1 MHQVGKWIEVLK
13 LINPIFV
20 IIMDFV
26 SEILNF
32 SIIDVLDIILVASL
46 LYYAYKL
53 LKGTVAIN
61 IFIGII
67 LIYLVW
73 RITVLLDMELL
84 SSIIGGFMSVGIIAL
99 IVVFQPEIRKFLLM
113 VGSTNLSKKGSFLEK
128 IKFFKNQRLER
139 DTTDIESVMLA
150 CNNMSQSKT
159 GALIVI
165 ERSNNLNFLED
176 SGDEMNIMVT
186 QPILE
191 SIFFKNSPL
200 HDGAIIIS
208 NNFIKAT
215 RVVLPINNQSKIS
228 VKYGLRHRAAV
239 SITEKTDAVA
249 IVVSEENGKISYV
262 KNGKFIEFVSV
273 ENLTKL
279 IEKDLS

>member
-1 MHQVGKWIEVLK
+1 
-13 LINPIFV
+13 
-20 IIMDFV
+20 MDFFR
-26 SEILNF
+26 EILNF
-32 SIIDVLDIILVASL
+32 SIVDVLDIILVATL

-67 LIYLVW
+67 LIYLLW
-73 RITVLLDMELL
+73 RGTVLLEMELL

-128 IKFFKNQRLER
+128 IKFFKNQKLER
-139 DTTDIESVMLA
+139 DTTDIKSVISA
-150 CNNMSQSKT
+150 CYNMSETKT

-165 ERSNNLNFLED
+165 ERSNNLNFLGN
-176 SGDEMNIMVT
+176 SGDEMNITVT

-208 NNFIKAT
+208 NNIIKAT
-215 RVVLPINNQSKIS
+215 RVILPINSDIKIS
-228 VKYGLRHRAAV
+228 SKLGLRHRAAV

-249 IVVSEENGKISYV
+249 IVVSEETGKISYLKSGEFIQFSSEDEIV
-262 KNGKFIEFVSV
+262 KI
-273 ENLTKL
+273 L
-279 IEKDLS
+279 EKDIS

>member
-1 MHQVGKWIEVLK
+1 
-13 LINPIFV
+13 
-20 IIMDFV
+20 MDFFR
-26 SEILNF
+26 EILNF
-32 SIIDVLDIILVASL
+32 SIVDVLDIILVATL

-67 LIYLVW
+67 LIYLLW
-73 RITVLLDMELL
+73 RGTVLLEMELL

-128 IKFFKNQRLER
+128 IKFFKNQKLER
-139 DTTDIESVMLA
+139 DTTDIKSVISA
-150 CNNMSQSKT
+150 CYNMSETKT

-165 ERSNNLNFLED
+165 ERSNNLNFIAN
-176 SGDEMNIMVT
+176 SGDDMNITVT

-208 NNFIKAT
+208 NNIIKAT
-215 RVVLPINNQSKIS
+215 RVILPINSDIKIS
-228 VKYGLRHRAAV
+228 SKLGLRHRAAV

-249 IVVSEENGKISYV
+249 IVVSEETGKISYLKSGEFIQFNSEDEIV
-262 KNGKFIEFVSV
+262 KI
-273 ENLTKL
+273 L
-279 IEKDLS
+279 EKDIS

>member
-1 MHQVGKWIEVLK
+1 ME
-13 LINPIFV
+13 F
-20 IIMDFV
+20 FR
-26 SEILNF
+26 EILNF
-32 SIIDVLDIILVASL
+32 SIIDLLDIILVATL

-73 RITVLLDMELL
+73 RGTVLLDMELL

-113 VGSTNLSKKGSFLEK
+113 VGSANLSKKGSFLEK
-128 IKFFKNQRLER
+128 IKFFKNQKLER
-139 DTTDIESVMLA
+139 DTTDIKSVISA
-150 CNNMSQSKT
+150 CYNMSETKT

-165 ERSNNLNFLED
+165 ERSNNLNFLEN
-176 SGDEMNIMVT
+176 SGDEMNISVT

-208 NNFIKAT
+208 DNIIKAT
-215 RVVLPINNQSKIS
+215 RVVLPINNETKIS
-228 VKYGLRHRAAV
+228 SNFGLRHRAAV

-249 IVVSEENGKISYV
+249 LVVSEENGNISYIKSGAFLNFNSQDDLV
-262 KNGKFIEFVSV
+262 K
-273 ENLTKL
+273 LL
-279 IEKDLS
+279 EKDIS

>member
-1 MHQVGKWIEVLK
+1 ME
-13 LINPIFV
+13 F
-20 IIMDFV
+20 FR
-26 SEILNF
+26 EILNF
-32 SIIDVLDIILVASL
+32 SIIDLLDIILVATL

-73 RITVLLDMELL
+73 RGTVLLDMELL

-113 VGSTNLSKKGSFLEK
+113 VGSANLSKKGSFLEK
-128 IKFFKNQRLER
+128 IKFFKNQKLER
-139 DTTDIESVMLA
+139 DTTDIKSVISA
-150 CNNMSQSKT
+150 CYNMSETKT

-165 ERSNNLNFLED
+165 ERSNNLNFLEN
-176 SGDEMNIMVT
+176 SGDEMNISVT

-208 NNFIKAT
+208 DNIIKAT
-215 RVVLPINNQSKIS
+215 RVVLPINNETKIS
-228 VKYGLRHRAAV
+228 SNFGLRHRAAV

-249 IVVSEENGKISYV
+249 LVVSEENGNISYKKSGAFLDFNSQDDLV
-262 KNGKFIEFVSV
+262 K
-273 ENLTKL
+273 LL
-279 IEKDLS
+279 EKDIS

>member
-1 MHQVGKWIEVLK
+1 
-13 LINPIFV
+13 
-20 IIMDFV
+20 MDFIK
-26 SEILNF
+26 EILNF
-32 SIIDVLDIILVASL
+32 SIIDVLDIIFVASL
-46 LYYAYKL
+46 MYYAYKL

-67 LIYLVW
+67 LIYIIW
-73 RITVLLDMELL
+73 QITLLIEMKLL
-84 SSIIGGFMSVGIIAL
+84 NGIIGGFMSVGIIAL

-113 VGSTNLSKKGSFLEK
+113 VGSTNLSKKGSFLER
-128 IKFFKNQRLER
+128 IKFFKNQKIKKN
-139 DTTDIESVMLA
+139 TTNISSIILA
-150 CNNMSQSKT
+150 CKNMSDSNT

-165 ERSNNLNFLED
+165 ERNNNLNFLED

-208 NNFIKAT
+208 DNIIRAT
-215 RVVLPINNQSKIS
+215 RVVLPINNQVKIS

-249 IVVSEENGKISYV
+249 IVVSEENGKISYL
-262 KNGKFIEFVSV
+262 KNGKFIEFNTI
-273 ENLTKL
+273 ENLSKL
-279 IEKDLS
+279 IKKDLS

>member
-1 MHQVGKWIEVLK
+1 
-13 LINPIFV
+13 
-20 IIMDFV
+20 MDFFR
-26 SEILNF
+26 EILNF
-32 SIIDVLDIILVASL
+32 SIVDVLDIILVATL

-61 IFIGII
+61 IFTGII
-67 LIYLVW
+67 LIYILW
-73 RITVLLDMELL
+73 RGTVFLEMELL

-113 VGSTNLSKKGSFLEK
+113 VGSANLSKKGSFFEK
-128 IKFFKNQRLER
+128 FKIFKNQKLDR
-139 DTTDIESVMLA
+139 DTTDINSVIAA
-150 CNNMSQSKT
+150 CYNMSDTKT

-165 ERSNNLNFLED
+165 ERSNSLNFLID

-208 NNFIKAT
+208 DNIIKAT
-215 RVVLPINNQSKIS
+215 RVVLPINNENKIS
-228 VKYGLRHRAAV
+228 SKFGLRHRAAV

-249 IVVSEENGKISYV
+249 IVVSEENGRISYI
-262 KNGKFIEFVSV
+262 KNGLFTEFNS
-273 ENLTKL
+273 
-279 IEKDLS
+279 KDELLKKINKDIS

>member
-1 MHQVGKWIEVLK
+1 
-13 LINPIFV
+13 
-20 IIMDFV
+20 MDFFR
-26 SEILNF
+26 EILNF
-32 SIIDVLDIILVASL
+32 SIVDVLDIILVAAL

-67 LIYLVW
+67 LIYLLW
-73 RITVLLDMELL
+73 RGTVLLEMELL

-128 IKFFKNQRLER
+128 IKFFKNQKLER
-139 DTTDIESVMLA
+139 DTTDVKSVISA
-150 CNNMSQSKT
+150 CYNMSETKT

-165 ERSNNLNFLED
+165 ERSNNLNFIAN
-176 SGDEMNIMVT
+176 SGDDMNITVT

-208 NNFIKAT
+208 NNIIKAT
-215 RVVLPINNQSKIS
+215 RVILPINSDIKIS
-228 VKYGLRHRAAV
+228 SKLGLRHRAAV

-249 IVVSEENGKISYV
+249 IVVSEETGKISYLKSGEFIQFSSEDQIV
-262 KNGKFIEFVSV
+262 KI
-273 ENLTKL
+273 L
-279 IEKDLS
+279 EKDIS

>member
-1 MHQVGKWIEVLK
+1 
-13 LINPIFV
+13 
-20 IIMDFV
+20 MDFFR
-26 SEILNF
+26 EILNF
-32 SIIDVLDIILVASL
+32 SIVDVLDIILVATL

-67 LIYLVW
+67 LIYLLW
-73 RITVLLDMELL
+73 RGTVLLEMELL

-128 IKFFKNQRLER
+128 IKFFKNQKLER
-139 DTTDIESVMLA
+139 DTTDIKSVISA
-150 CNNMSQSKT
+150 CYNMSETKT

-165 ERSNNLNFLED
+165 ERSNNLNFLGN
-176 SGDEMNIMVT
+176 SGDEMNITVT

-208 NNFIKAT
+208 NNIIKAT
-215 RVVLPINNQSKIS
+215 RVILPINSDIKIS
-228 VKYGLRHRAAV
+228 SKLGLRHRAAV

-249 IVVSEENGKISYV
+249 IVVSEETGKISYL
-262 KNGKFIEFVSV
+262 KSGEFIQFSSED
-273 ENLTKL
+273 EILKIL
-279 IEKDLS
+279 EKDIS